1 MPGPRNGQQHGAP
14 SELAEPRGAP
24 QSRRANGW
32 VETPTLA
39 AATRAPDDAVQ
50 VAVALVEHGAL
61 PVLGRRRRRRFG
73 RRFLWHKG
81 FHWSERNWRKSAWR
95 RQLGLV
101 PAVVAGL
108 VLVGIASTFAI
119 VIASRASSQ
128 VSNRPPTVQATA
140 PLSTGIVL
148 QQTPAAGTPTPQAAQ
163 NLMGVWVSNPSP
175 PTSGS
180 VQVFVRLTHDTHP
193 LAGVPVSIVV
203 NFPGTASNYG
213 PVMTDGYGLAKFTVR
228 YGGTPAE
235 QPVYVTANAKVDGQA
250 ISQQTLF
257 VPH

>member
-1 MPGPRNGQQHGAP
+1 MPGPRDGRRQGAP
-14 SELAEPRGAP
+14 SGPIGQGGAP
-24 QSRRANGW
+24 QSQLANGW
-32 VETPTLA
+32 MDTPVLA
-39 AATRAPDDAVQ
+39 TATRAQDEAAQ
-50 VAVALVEHGAL
+50 VAVAVAEHGTL

-73 RRFLWHKG
+73 RRVLWHKG

-101 PAVVAGL
+101 PVVVAGL
-108 VLVGIASTFAI
+108 VLVSIASAIAI
-119 VIASRASSQ
+119 VIAAKASSQ

-140 PLSTGIVL
+140 PLSSGIVL
-148 QQTPAAGTPTPQAAQ
+148 QPSPVAGTPPPPAQ
-163 NLMGVWVSNPSP
+163 DLMGVWVSNPSP

-235 QPVYVTANAKVDGQA
+235 QPVYVTANAKVDGQV

-257 VPH
+257 VPQ